1 MYQCAANTPLNAGPG
16 SSASE
21 LWYDANDRAACW
33 RQNAVLFTTLATEGT
48 DKKTIVEQKTNKSRS
63 KVDSEEKVDDN
74 APETQ
79 IEEPSREKSKRN

>member
-1 MYQCAANTPLNAGPG
+1 MVDSPTLSSVSVRCNTPLNAGPG

-48 DKKTIVEQKTNKSRS
+48 DKKSIVEQKTTNLVAKLIVR
-63 KVDSEEKVDDN
+63 KK
-74 APETQ
+74 
-79 IEEPSREKSKRN
+79 

>member
-48 DKKTIVEQKTNKSRS
+48 DDKSTVKQRTNKTRS

-74 APETQ
+74 TPETQ
-79 IEEPSREKSKRN
+79 S